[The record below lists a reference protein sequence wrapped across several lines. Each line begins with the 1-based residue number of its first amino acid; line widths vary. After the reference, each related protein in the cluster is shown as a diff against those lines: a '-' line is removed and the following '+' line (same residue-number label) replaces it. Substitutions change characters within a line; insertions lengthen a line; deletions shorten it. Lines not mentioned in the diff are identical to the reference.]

1 MLYYPLHNLKTKN
14 QSVFKEKKV
23 HKVLF
28 LSKGTEDIFNAE
40 TCCSYSIQTTVA
52 KVKLWKQD

>member
-28 LSKGTEDIFNAE
+28 LSKGTEDFFSAE
-40 TCCSYSIQTTVA
+40 TCCSYSIQTMVA
-52 KVKLWKQD
+52 KVIL